1 VGQDEPTWI
10 FRGSELTAQVIRGI
24 GMLDVL
30 FGLFGLASL
39 LGIAWAFSD
48 NKRKVDWKLVGTGVL
63 LQLGFASVVL
73 LTPWGAKVFDGCQGV

>member
-1 VGQDEPTWI
+1 
-10 FRGSELTAQVIRGI
+10 
-24 GMLDVL
+24 MLDIL

-63 LQLGFASVVL
+63 LQLGFRLDRPTHPV
-73 LTPWGAKVFDGCQGV
+73 GRKGV